1 MRAGVASDSLT
12 TAHSTGSPL
21 CRDLDSL
28 ECGAASDAYSSLHPD
43 TGQTK
48 QPLQFSSDRGFVTVS
63 ADSSIANIHAVA
75 AQVEALHSF
84 DRVRSSTKST
94 ATADTQ
100 LSEEIPAVLTETA
113 TASAATWRDGPS
125 TKELSKHALLLASTA
140 DDCSYHVQLIHAT
153 PSHIPVSNASQPGMC
168 AVPWMPQAYV
178 GQPQHAVSG
187 MYGVPS
193 SACLQ
198 NFLLYSSS
206 LA

>member
-1 MRAGVASDSLT
+1 MRAGVASDNLT

-63 ADSSIANIHAVA
+63 ADSSIANIHAAA

-84 DRVRSSTKST
+84 DRVHSSTKST
-94 ATADTQ
+94 ATAGTQ

-113 TASAATWRDGPS
+113 TASAVTWKEGPT

-140 DDCSYHVQLIHAT
+140 DNCSYHVPLIHAT
-153 PSHIPVSNASQPGMC
+153 PSQMPFSNASHPGMC
-168 AVPWMPQAYV
+168 AVPWIIQTSKGQA
-178 GQPQHAVSG
+178 QHAVSG

-198 NFLLYSSS
+198 TFLLYISS